1 MTIVIALGIAM
12 AVGAFVA
19 APFFFGVGQ
28 TTRAGTD
35 DGQVS
40 LEIQD
45 LLLEKE
51 SVYAAIQEL
60 DFDWKSGKLSAEDHQ
75 AARQRQEESAAAVL
89 QQIDALQGIVEKPAA
104 PHRAHRKKR
113 RG

>member
-12 AVGAFVA
+12 AVAAFVA
-19 APFFFGVGQ
+19 APFFLGVGE
-28 TTRAGTD
+28 TTRAGSD

-51 SVYAAIQEL
+51 TVYAAIQEL
-60 DFDWKSGKLSAEDHQ
+60 DFDWKSGKLSAEDHR
-75 AARQRQEESAAAVL
+75 AARQRQEERAATVL
-89 QQIDALQGIVEKPAA
+89 QQIDALQGVVEKPAP
-104 PHRAHRKKR
+104 PHRARRKKQ

>member
-12 AVGAFVA
+12 AAVAFVA

-28 TTRAGTD
+28 MTRAGTD

-51 SVYAAIQEL
+51 TVYAAIQEL
-60 DFDWKSGKLSAEDHQ
+60 DFDWKSGKLSPEDHQ
-75 AARQRQEESAAAVL
+75 AARQREEERAAAVL
-89 QQIDALQGIVEKPAA
+89 QQIDALQGVVEKTAG
-104 PHRAHRKKR
+104 PHKARREKR

>member
-12 AVGAFVA
+12 AVVAFLA

-28 TTRAGTD
+28 TTRAETD
-35 DGQVS
+35 SGPVS

-51 SVYAAIQEL
+51 TVYAAIQEL

-75 AARQRQEESAAAVL
+75 AARQRQEERAAAVL
-89 QQIDALQGIVEKPAA
+89 QQIDTLQGVVEKPAA
-104 PHRAHRKKR
+104 PHRARREKR